1 MPTTDLR
8 LRPATRDD
16 LAAVSEI
23 HLAARA
29 QAVPAMPPLVHTPD
43 EVRSFHASLDLEEQ
57 TMWVAETD
65 RVIAYSELKGD
76 WLDDLYVHPAH
87 QGEGIGAALLDVA
100 KAGRPDGFCLWV
112 FESNRGARRFYER
125 HGLVALE
132 ATDGSGN
139 EERAPDVRMAWPGRE
154 PLAFFRRLIDE
165 VDDAAGRAARPPGR
179 PHPRGPAPQAR
190 PRPRPRPR
198 TGGRRPDG
206 RPRPRARRGP
216 AGPHRPRDH
225 HRVAGRSDLSGG
237 AVSVPPGMPG
247 CRCALSRSPGRLP

>member
-29 QAVPAMPPLVHTPD
+29 KAVPAMPPLVHTPD

-165 VDDAAGRAARPPGR
+165 VDDQLGELLARRAALTRAVQPHKLDPARDPARERAVAARMAGRAPELGEDRLARIV
-179 PHPRGPAPQAR
+179 HAIITESLDAA
-190 PRPRPRPR
+190 
-198 TGGRRPDG
+198 T
-206 RPRPRARRGP
+206 
-216 AGPHRPRDH
+216 
-225 HRVAGRSDLSGG
+225 
-237 AVSVPPGMPG
+237 
-247 CRCALSRSPGRLP
+247 